1 MGSPADVIVK
11 GTSSGGKSAAVREV
25 RAHFPPCFY
34 INLTGASDKSL
45 YYMTPGSLKHKIV
58 CIEEATGLEQ
68 RPGQA
73 NGLAEAIR
81 VLQSEGELNYLVT
94 VTQKGA
100 APRVEQVHQDGPTGL
115 IVTTTAGKVHPENET
130 RALSLSIDD
139 RREQT
144 KNVMRSRAAR
154 RAGIIKPADKT
165 DWHGFFEALYL
176 ECKDVEVLVPYAPAL
191 AELIEAV
198 AVRMRR
204 DIDTLLDFVCA
215 HAILH
220 YNIRERNDEGQIVAT
235 LDDYEQVRKY
245 LGNAFTTTAADDV
258 VTPADREKS
267 QPCDACSRRRD

>member
-1 MGSPADVIVK
+1 
-11 GTSSGGKSAAVREV
+11 
-25 RAHFPPCFY
+25 
-34 INLTGASDKSL
+34 
-45 YYMTPGSLKHKIV
+45 
-58 CIEEATGLEQ
+58 
-68 RPGQA
+68 
-73 NGLAEAIR
+73 
-81 VLQSEGELNYLVT
+81 
-94 VTQKGA
+94 
-100 APRVEQVHQDGPTGL
+100 
-115 IVTTTAGKVHPENET
+115 
-130 RALSLSIDD
+130 
-139 RREQT
+139 
-144 KNVMRSRAAR
+144 MRSRAAR

-176 ECKDVEVLVPYAPAL
+176 ECKDVEVLSVPYAPAL

-258 VTPADREKS
+258 VTPADRENVAALRRVLEAKGLIQEIRAASVTEVARELNLDKS
-267 QPCDACSRRRD
+267 AVSRRLARTIEAGWIINAETKPGMPAKLTLGSPLPETADDLLPTVEQIQQLQTGAI